1 MKVLICGEY
10 GIFCRELIARLKKE
24 KHDVF
29 VITGSEK
36 PRFPKPRDGVF
47 QDYNF
52 SFRSKSIRTVFKNIA
67 PDALI
72 ILGACDAKFTWKDI
86 NQESVRY
93 LTGMTNLL
101 MGAKEVGISNVIYCS
116 SMGIFEDHAK
126 KGVQEKSYKE
136 MRRNVFCQT
145 MAQLD
150 NICNEQN
157 DDEEDFYVK
166 KIHFPEVYGEYDVNP
181 YSICNELMDELWN
194 GDMVHI
200 SPEKEHRVV
209 YVNDAVDSVMR
220 VLFTEDKAVDYWVE
234 GAVYAE
240 KEIAKTIKTVIRG
253 REVQF
258 EEGVGKASKIP
269 ELSDALYT
277 KVLFKEKYT
286 LKDGLDELYKLI
298 EKQKVYEAERDDR
311 EPVIRTKLIPVLENI
326 GLFLVT
332 FLLTTLLKDTW
343 FGQNVNLYLFYV
355 LIIGVVYGINHVL
368 LATVLVFI
376 AKTVQLLNL
385 GGAFEYT
392 PYVDV
397 LQILI
402 VGVITGYMRDKYK
415 RKNSDLEDEKKYYQ
429 SELVD
434 LTKIYDGN
442 LYVKALY
449 EKRLVNYENSM
460 ARIYEVVS
468 KLDFWEPQKVIF
480 QSVDVLKELMEMEDV
495 AIYIAGNNTKYLRL
509 AAATTELARS
519 MGKSVCVDDDFFM
532 NHELMEKGVYRN
544 KNFGTLKPSYAC
556 GVFTQDNLTAII
568 MLWTNDLHKVNL
580 YQANMLA
587 LLSRL
592 IEASMERA
600 RLYWNTLTEQY
611 IEGTHILQ
619 AEGIDKMIALCK
631 QGQEEAKMSHV
642 LLKVSNAFFASN
654 KDMVMQKIGSLV
666 RETDYVG
673 LKEDGLYIILM
684 NVNEEET
691 AYVTNRF
698 EKAAIPVEKIE
709 EE

>member
-10 GIFCRELIARLKKE
+10 GVFCRELIARLKKE

-36 PRFPKPRDGVF
+36 PKYPKPREGVF

-52 SFRSKSIRTVFKNIA
+52 SFSNKSIRTVFKNIA
-67 PDALI
+67 PDAMV
-72 ILGACDAKFTWKDI
+72 ILGSCDVKFTWKDTS
-86 NQESVRY
+86 QESVRY

-116 SMGIFEDHAK
+116 TMGIFEEHAK
-126 KGVQEKSYKE
+126 KGAADKSYKE
-136 MRRNVFCQT
+136 MRRNIFCQT

-166 KIHFPEVYGEYDVNP
+166 KIHFPEVYGDYGVNP
-181 YSICNELMDELWN
+181 YSICNDLMDEFWN
-194 GDMVHI
+194 GDKIHI
-200 SPEKEHRVV
+200 SSAKKHRVV
-209 YVNDAVDSVMR
+209 YVNDAVDGVMR
-220 VLFTEDKAVDYWVE
+220 VLLSNDKTVDYWVE
-234 GAVYAE
+234 GSVYTE
-240 KEIAKTIKTVIRG
+240 KEIAKTIKSVIRG
-253 REVQF
+253 REVQL
-258 EEGVGKASKIP
+258 EEGAEKSMELP
-269 ELSDALYT
+269 ELSEKLYT
-277 KVLFKEKYT
+277 KVLYKEKYS
-286 LKDGLDELYKLI
+286 LKEGVEELYRLF
-298 EKQKVYEAERDDR
+298 EKQKAYEAELD
-311 EPVIRTKLIPVLENI
+311 EKESVIKTKLLPIAENI
-326 GLFLVT
+326 GLFLIT
-332 FLLTTLLKDTW
+332 FFLSTILKDTW
-343 FGQNVNLYLFYV
+343 FGTHVNLYLYYV
-355 LIIGVVYGINHVL
+355 LIVGVVYGINQVL
-368 LATVLVFI
+368 LATVLVFLV
-376 AKTVQLLNL
+376 KTAQLFGFGDVFNY
-385 GGAFEYT
+385 E
-392 PYVDV
+392 PYIDV
-397 LQILI
+397 LQVLI

-480 QSVDVLKELMEMEDV
+480 QAVDVLKELMEMEDV

-509 AAATTELARS
+509 AAASTDLSRS

-532 NHELMEKGVYRN
+532 NHELMERGVYRN
-544 KNFGTLKPSYAC
+544 KNLETLRPSYAC

-587 LLSRL
+587 LLCRL
-592 IEASMERA
+592 IEASMGRA

-631 QGQEEAKMSHV
+631 QGQEEEKMSHV
-642 LLKVSNAFFASN
+642 LLKVPNAFFTAN
-654 KDMVMQKIGSLV
+654 KDMVMQKVGSLV

-684 NVNEEET
+684 NVNEEEMT
-691 AYVTNRF
+691 FVTNRF

-709 EE
+709 E